1 MASLNGTLIV
11 SHVLHICVRLQEVGI
26 SGFVDDFLDIQL
38 HLIKQIRRENKI
50 LVFKASLDRLPNV
63 LGYRQFAFFKKP
75 INGADDLLHLLAI
88 ALLLETLT
96 REIKIQ
102 SIAVNAAFQL
112 DILLE
117 QFDAVAI
124 LK

>member
-1 MASLNGTLIV
+1 ME
-11 SHVLHICVRLQEVGI
+11 EVGI
-26 SGFVDDFLDIQL
+26 SRFIDDLFDIQL

-50 LVFKASLDRLPNV
+50 FVFKAGFDHLPNV
-63 LGYRQFAFFKKP
+63 LRYRQFAFLKKP
-75 INGADDLLHLLAI
+75 VNGADDLLHFLAI
-88 ALLLETLT
+88 ALLFETLT

-102 SIAVNAAFQL
+102 SIAVNAAFQF

-117 QFDAVAI
+117 QFDAVAV